1 MSTPDDPI
9 RVYKENDM
17 WHVDYGS
24 GVTQDHPSRELA
36 VQDAQRVADA
46 ENRPLDVEDQ

>member
-1 MSTPDDPI
+1 MSTPDDAI
-9 RVYKENDM
+9 WVYKDNDM
-17 WHVDYGS
+17 WHVDCGG
-24 GVTQDHPSRELA
+24 GVMQDHPSRELA